1 MSDQDAGAQPG
12 TLVFFALL
20 LDGRVAHTAGVVVRA
35 DTHAERGDA
44 VVFLRDGAVVH
55 QVPAAFVVAIEPHP
69 DDKAARDAVLRH
81 RQRGVGGATVHV
93 REGATAAPRGR
104 SGVTGTAIP
113 AEGLSIRVSER

>member
-1 MSDQDAGAQPG
+1 MSAAVPARPS
-12 TLVFFALL
+12 FFAAL

-35 DTHAERGDA
+35 DEHAQRGDV

-55 QVPAAFVVAIEPHP
+55 QVPAAFVVAIEPHS

-81 RQRGVGGATVHV
+81 SQRGVGGATVHV
-93 REGATAAPRGR
+93 REGAAAAPRGR
-104 SGVTGTAIP
+104 SGASGTAIP